1 MKDRAVVRMGR
12 LACVHCKAALAR
24 PGVRC
29 RTCGWA
35 QDHNPDGSQRNRE
48 VALLLTLALVAVAT
62 GFAVFFELLLAQ

>member
-1 MKDRAVVRMGR
+1 
-12 LACVHCKAALAR
+12 
-24 PGVRC
+24 VRC